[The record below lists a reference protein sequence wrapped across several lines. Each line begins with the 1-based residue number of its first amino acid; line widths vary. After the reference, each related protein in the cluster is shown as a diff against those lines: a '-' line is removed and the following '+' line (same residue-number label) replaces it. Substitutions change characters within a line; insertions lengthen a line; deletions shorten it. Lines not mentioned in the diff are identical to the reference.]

1 MLDASKQLRK
11 IRKERKLTL
20 QAVCT
25 GSGIPMRTY
34 QNYEYGERE
43 ISAEALYKL
52 AVFYGVTTDSLL
64 GHEIEDPESKMN
76 EKYRALSPQ
85 GKKAVEKFIDMLANS
100 HKTKSSSQ
108 DRAISLTT
116 VGEVLTTLGAELDS
130 ETNKDKEAKT

>member
-11 IRKERKLTL
+11 IRKERKLTI

-64 GHEIEDPESKMN
+64 GHEIEDHEAKMN
-76 EKYRALSPQ
+76 EKYQALSPQ

-100 HKTKSSSQ
+100 HKTKSTSPN
-108 DRAISLTT
+108 RTITLTA
-116 VGEVLTTLGAELDS
+116 VDEVLTSIGAELDS
-130 ETNKDKEAKT
+130 ETNDKSE

>member
-11 IRKERKLTL
+11 IRKERKLTI

-64 GHEIEDPESKMN
+64 GHEIEDHEAKMN
-76 EKYRALSPQ
+76 EKYQALSPQ

-100 HKTKSSSQ
+100 HKTKSTSPN
-108 DRAISLTT
+108 RTITLTA
-116 VGEVLTTLGAELDS
+116 VGEVLTSIGAELDS
-130 ETNKDKEAKT
+130 ETNDKTE